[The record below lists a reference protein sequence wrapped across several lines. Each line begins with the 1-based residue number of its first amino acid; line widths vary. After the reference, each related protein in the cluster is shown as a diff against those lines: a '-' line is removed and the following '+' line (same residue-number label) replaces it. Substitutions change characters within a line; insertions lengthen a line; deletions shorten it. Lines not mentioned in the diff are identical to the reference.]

1 MILEGAKN
9 YADNSAL
16 LHKNFIVDNCKTL
29 FFVGHDTTT
38 LATSW
43 ALMLLAA
50 HPDWQARARAE
61 VLEICRDK
69 PLDTDMLRSMKV
81 LKIVIHEVLRL
92 YSLGP
97 LTARDAFETITL
109 KNIVISK
116 GCVLQIPIAYL
127 HQNPDI
133 WGPNAH
139 KFNPEIFFQW
149 KACQP
154 LQAHMPFGMG
164 ANICDGQHLAMT
176 ELKVILA
183 LSLSFASPSHP
194 HISTPLCITWPLHLN
209 MVFFSM

>member
-9 YADNSAL
+9 SADNSAL

-29 FFVGHDTTT
+29 FFAGHDTTA

-50 HPDWQARARAE
+50 HPDWQARARARAE
-61 VLEICRDK
+61 VAEICRDK

-81 LKIVIHEVLRL
+81 LKMVIHEVLRL

-149 KACQP
+149 NSQ
-154 LQAHMPFGMG
+154 
-164 ANICDGQHLAMT
+164 
-176 ELKVILA
+176 
-183 LSLSFASPSHP
+183 SLPASASPYA
-194 HISTPLCITWPLHLN
+194 IWNGC
-209 MVFFSM
+209 